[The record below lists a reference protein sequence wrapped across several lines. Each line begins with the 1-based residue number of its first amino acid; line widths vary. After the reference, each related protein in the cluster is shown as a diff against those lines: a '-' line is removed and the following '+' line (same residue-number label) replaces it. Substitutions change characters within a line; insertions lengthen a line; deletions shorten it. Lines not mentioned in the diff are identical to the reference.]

1 MIPPNDYKQQP
12 SVKITTQLGTFAPS
26 TTSNNI
32 INQQRVAAKQPLMMR
47 HEALAEKVED
57 EG

>member
-1 MIPPNDYKQQP
+1 MIPPNDYKQP
-12 SVKITTQLGTFAPS
+12 SVKITTHLGTFAPS

-32 INQQRVAAKQPLMMR
+32 INQQRVAPKQPLVMR
-47 HEALAEKVED
+47 HEVAAEKVED

>member
-1 MIPPNDYKQQP
+1 MIPPNDYKP
-12 SVKITTQLGTFAPS
+12 VKITTQLGTFAPI

-32 INQQRVAAKQPLMMR
+32 INQQRVTAKQPLMMR
-47 HEALAEKVED
+47 HEVVAAEKVED